1 MFTQFYSVFVS
12 LIYLRKNN
20 NFRNRR
26 ELYTTVDKM
35 HAVDNNVLLE
45 EENKKKWKKRKLKMY
60 TTN

>member
-1 MFTQFYSVFVS
+1 
-12 LIYLRKNN
+12 
-20 NFRNRR
+20 
-26 ELYTTVDKM
+26 M